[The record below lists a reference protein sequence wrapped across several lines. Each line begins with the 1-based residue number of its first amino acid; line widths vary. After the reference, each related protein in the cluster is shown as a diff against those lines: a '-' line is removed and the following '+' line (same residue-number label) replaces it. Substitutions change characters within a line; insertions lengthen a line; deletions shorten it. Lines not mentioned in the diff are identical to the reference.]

1 MENHK
6 LINELSQSEFKTL
19 IKESIQELQQNTDEG
34 FQKEELLNAKQAAAY
49 LNISAPTL
57 HKWKREG
64 IIPFYKRGGRVIFK
78 KSELYN
84 SISK

>member
-1 MENHK
+1 MNSGK
-6 LINELSQSEFKTL
+6 LILDLSQSEFKDL
-19 IKESIQELQQNTDEG
+19 IKESIQELQHSTDEG
-34 FQKEELLNAKQAAAY
+34 FQKEIVLNAKEAAAY

-64 IIPFYKRGGRVIFK
+64 TIPFYKKGGRVFFK

-84 SISK
+84 CISK